1 MEFVLWA
8 ALVAGFVAT
17 LVMTT
22 MIKMSAAAGMTEM
35 PSFELMTGSMM
46 SGDEKTAK
54 TIGAFIHYVMMG
66 TVVFGI
72 LYALLFQA
80 LDSTTWLTGLA
91 IGVVHGVVVGIVF
104 MPMMPA
110 MHPRMGGAVAADQRG
125 VGIRLSSPGVMGKN
139 WGSMTPMGVLMGHAV
154 YGIVLALV
162 YDALV

>member
-8 ALVAGFVAT
+8 ALLSGFIAT
-17 LVMTT
+17 LVMTV

-54 TIGAFIHYVMMG
+54 AIGAMIHYVMMG

-72 LYALLFQA
+72 IYALLFQA
-80 LDSTTWLTGLA
+80 FDSASWLTGLA
-91 IGVVHGVVVGIVF
+91 IGIVHGFVVGVMF

-110 MHPRMGGAVAADQRG
+110 MHPRMGEPAV
-125 VGIRLSSPGVMGKN
+125 VGEQSGEVRLSSPGVMGKN

-154 YGIVLALV
+154 YGVVVALL
-162 YDALV
+162 YDAFV